1 MEVGKESGFEVGGG
15 GRKKPPPFFG
25 AAAEASWMI

>member
-25 AAAEASWMI
+25 AAAEAVWMI